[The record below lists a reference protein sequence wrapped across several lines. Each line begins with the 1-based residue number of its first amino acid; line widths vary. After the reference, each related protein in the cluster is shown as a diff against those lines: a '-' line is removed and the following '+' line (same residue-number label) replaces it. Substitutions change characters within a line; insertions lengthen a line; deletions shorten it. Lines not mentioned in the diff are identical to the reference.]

1 MAEIDVTNDLEQVN
15 SQLEQLMAQLNKLN
29 ADREQLT
36 QQIHN
41 LNGIAM
47 YLRGKEENFPVQE
60 TEEEETL
67 DRSEGYPE
75 EILAV

>member
-15 SQLEQLMAQLNKLN
+15 KQLEDYVGQLNTLN
-29 ADREQLT
+29 TQRDQLT

-47 YLRGKEENFPVQE
+47 YLRGKEESSTVDNNNIIV
-60 TEEEETL
+60 EEEFPPP
-67 DRSEGYPE
+67 EGE
-75 EILAV
+75 

>member
-15 SQLEQLMAQLNKLN
+15 KQLEDYVGQLNTLN
-29 ADREQLT
+29 TQRDQLT

-47 YLRGKEENFPVQE
+47 YLRGKEESSTVDANNIIV
-60 TEEEETL
+60 EEEFPPP
-67 DRSEGYPE
+67 EGE
-75 EILAV
+75 